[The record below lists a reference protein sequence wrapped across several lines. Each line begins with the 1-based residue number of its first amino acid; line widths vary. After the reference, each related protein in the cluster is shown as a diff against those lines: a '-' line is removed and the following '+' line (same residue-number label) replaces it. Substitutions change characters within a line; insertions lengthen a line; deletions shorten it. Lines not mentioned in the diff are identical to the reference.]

1 MRTESNDSLI
11 DRYFEIVRTDAYER
25 FGDIITDDCAFTL
38 MPIGHTFR
46 GRADVMG
53 FVMSAGGARKHDDRS
68 DVHITNWFTTGE
80 HLCVEYEH
88 QLIIR
93 LLRRRTTIDG
103 YCLVFHIRDGRF
115 DEIREYINP
124 SGVAMGILTTYV
136 LRILPLAARIRARLS
151 RSAEADR
158 GATTGGS

>member
-1 MRTESNDSLI
+1 MRTGTNDSLV
-11 DRYFEIVRTDAYER
+11 DRYFEIVRSDAYER

-38 MPIGHTFR
+38 MPIGHTFK
-46 GRADVMG
+46 GRKDVMA
-53 FVMSAGGARKHDDRS
+53 FVMSAGGARRHDRLS

-88 QLIIR
+88 ELIIR
-93 LLRRRTTIDG
+93 LLRHRTRIDG

-124 SGVAMGILTTYV
+124 SGIGTGILTTYI
-136 LRILPLAARIRARLS
+136 LRILPLAAWIRGR
-151 RSAEADR
+151 RR
-158 GATTGGS
+158 R